1 MQKIVL
7 ITGASGG
14 LGSSL
19 AKKLDSEGYLLALA
33 GRSTDKINELNQSL
47 GGKHLVIHAD
57 TTKPEDCEIL
67 INSVREQLGSPM
79 GLAHCVGNIRL
90 GSIHKMS
97 IADLTDCLN
106 VNLMSSLYVMKPF
119 IDNLIKNKLNGSCV
133 FVSSIAAQMGTPNH
147 EAIAAAKGGIES
159 LCRAAAASYSNYG
172 IRFNAVAP
180 GLMDTPAASK
190 IISSPIAR
198 EAAAKQYPLGGIGS
212 SEELAELMSW
222 LLSEKANRVTGQTW
236 TLDGGFTAVRPFVK

>member
-14 LGSSL
+14 LGNSL

-33 GRSTDKINELNQSL
+33 GRSIDKINDLNQSL
-47 GGKHLVIHAD
+47 GGKHLVVKSD
-57 TTKPEDCEIL
+57 TTKPEECEKL
-67 INSVREQLGSPM
+67 INDIQENLGSPM

-97 IADLTDCLN
+97 LADLNDCLS
-106 VNLMSSLYVMKPF
+106 VNLMSALYILKPF
-119 IDNLIKNKLNGSCV
+119 VDNLIKNKINGSCV
-133 FVSSIAAQMGTPNH
+133 FVSSIAAQIGTPNH

-198 EAAAKQYPLGGIGS
+198 DAAAKQYPIGGIGS
-212 SEELAELMSW
+212 SEELADLMSW
-222 LLSEKANRVTGQTW
+222 LLSEKAKRVTGQTW

>member
-1 MQKIVL
+1 MQKTVL

-14 LGSSL
+14 VGSAL
-19 AKKLDSEGYLLALA
+19 AKKLDTEGYLLALS
-33 GRSTDKINELNQSL
+33 GRNVEALHNLNRSL
-47 GGKHLVIHAD
+47 GEKHLVVPGDPTNAESCVS
-57 TTKPEDCEIL
+57 TVQKVQEE
-67 INSVREQLGSPM
+67 LGTPT
-79 GLAHCVGNIRL
+79 GFAHCVGNIKL
-90 GSIHKMS
+90 GSIHRMS
-97 IADLTDCLN
+97 IQDLQDCLN
-106 VNLMSSLYVMKPF
+106 VNLMSALYMLKPF
-119 IDNLIKNKLNGSCV
+119 VDNLLKQKLSGSCV

-159 LCRAAAASYSNYG
+159 LCRAAAASYSSFG

-180 GLMDTPAASK
+180 GLMETPAASK

-212 SEELAELMSW
+212 AEELAELMSW

-236 TLDGGFTAVRPFVK
+236 SLDGGFTAVRPFVK